1 MGYSSTAYPYKV
13 SSTASYPTSEAEK
26 KRELPVSES
35 LQFLFDEFE
44 DLRARLRKHGYAPSE
59 RNIDLLLRN
68 TKFYEK
74 IQEAVEEVRK
84 AKFLLESTVALEK

>member
-1 MGYSSTAYPYKV
+1 MGYTSTAYPYTV
-13 SSTASYPTSEAEK
+13 SSTAER
-26 KRELPVSES
+26 KRELPVSEN
-35 LQFLFDEFE
+35 LQFLFDELE
-44 DLRARLRKHGYAPSE
+44 DLKARLRKLNYAPSE
-59 RNIDLLLRN
+59 RNIDILLRN

>member
-1 MGYSSTAYPYKV
+1 LK
-13 SSTASYPTSEAEK
+13 
-26 KRELPVSES
+26 
-35 LQFLFDEFE
+35 
-44 DLRARLRKHGYAPSE
+44 ARLRKLNYAPSE
-59 RNIDLLLRN
+59 RNIDILLRN

>member
-1 MGYSSTAYPYKV
+1 VGYSSTAYPYKV

-26 KRELPVSES
+26 KELPVSES

-59 RNIDLLLRN
+59 RNIDLLLKN